1 MKASFS
7 RIRFPFAGRQPQAHV
22 AEPDVEDVPG
32 AMADEHPPTPLPE
45 PEPPAPEPA
54 PPAPAPQPPT
64 PEPGEPPPQLRSVP
78 PAEPEPEPEAAQ
90 EQPEPV
96 VRLPLDG
103 AEPREWNIWELDRLA
118 HEAEGRDPVHDEELV
133 FLLLQLRQ
141 FANADG
147 QLPLDFDP
155 VVRQSF
161 GELIYAAV

>member
-1 MKASFS
+1 MKASFP
-7 RIRFPFAGRQPQAHV
+7 RIRFLFAGRQPQTHA
-22 AEPDVEDVPG
+22 AEPDVEDLPG
-32 AMADEHPPTPLPE
+32 AMADEHPPTPL
-45 PEPPAPEPA
+45 
-54 PPAPAPQPPT
+54 
-64 PEPGEPPPQLRSVP
+64 
-78 PAEPEPEPEAAQ
+78 PEPEPEAAQ